1 MLANVKHSDLAGIP
15 LFAGLTSE
23 ERGRVASVARL
34 LHWDTGHTAVREGEF
49 AFDLYAIKQ
58 GAAEVQQRG
67 ERIAALGPG
76 DVFGEL
82 GVTRP
87 DSGSWSRRRT
97 ASVVVTA
104 PTEVIAIDGGTARTL
119 ADEIPNLR
127 AALHEAAEAHRQ
139 ADTS

>member
-1 MLANVKHSDLAGIP
+1 MQDSDLEGIP
-15 LFAGLTSE
+15 LFADLSPE
-23 ERGRVASVARL
+23 ELARVASVARSL
-34 LHWDTGHTAVREGEF
+34 DWDTGRVALSEGEF
-49 AFDLYAIKQ
+49 AFDLYAIKH
-58 GAAEVQQRG
+58 GAAEVRQRG
-67 ERIAALGPG
+67 ERIATLGPG

-82 GVTRP
+82 GVARP

-104 PTEVIAIDGGTARTL
+104 PTEVIAIDGGAVRKL

-127 AALHEAAEAHRQ
+127 AALHGAAEAHRQ